1 MTKIEDEFREVGVIR
16 GMTLMLKPSDAVA
29 FVRRC
34 REQQV
39 KVLGL
44 DAFHLT
50 DATTQ
55 PDMGESV
62 DLSLPEFRSQ
72 DCWALAEEFLSQR
85 LESGLYFEVV
95 ANE

>member
-1 MTKIEDEFREVGVIR
+1 MPKIEEQFRDVGVIR
-16 GMTLMLKPSDAVA
+16 GMTLMLKPCDALA
-29 FVRRC
+29 FVRLC
-34 REQQV
+34 RERQV

-50 DATTQ
+50 SETTR
-55 PDMGESV
+55 PDMGESI

-72 DCWALAEEFLSQR
+72 DCWAVAEDFLSQR
-85 LESGLYFEVV
+85 FDSGLYFEVV